1 VCRTYNHGWY
11 NTVGET
17 TYFYQSVFDVPLMMQ
32 QQGECIEMLKK
43 ENRRLEEVLAL
54 RDRNT
59 EKIDRSQ
66 QWREEKEESG
76 STVEVE
82 TEKKV
87 KKKKQKKQKKE
98 RQQKSAEKEAD
109 WTVVEGN
116 RKKVKVAKTTKPI
129 ESKNACDVLANDD
142 EDELDSMYDDTVTIV
157 KPVDFNR
164 SHNKDSTFP
173 RLGPRTNLSGS
184 NDKKKIAEEMNNEY
198 GCDVSEEFIKKQDEF
213 NKNEKIEVLYDIVE
227 IVKECINDKY
237 DIVDVEV
244 KERMRNLVNS
254 PKEED
259 QKLIQ
264 KYEDVLN
271 KNKLAKVEG
280 EKFVVSFES
289 IMKMTDLE
297 LHEKMVMWLK
307 RRSIDLVV
315 PIHCALESSGQIPK
329 GIYDPNM
336 ARNMHD

>member
-1 VCRTYNHGWY
+1 MDVCRMHNHGWY

-32 QQGECIEMLKK
+32 QQGECTEMLKK

-59 EKIDRSQ
+59 EKVDRSQ
-66 QWREEKEESG
+66 QGLEEKEESG

-98 RQQKSAEKEAD
+98 RQQKSAEKEAH

-116 RKKVKVAKTTKPI
+116 RKEVKVAKTTKQT
-129 ESKNACDVLANDD
+129 ESKNACDMLAHDD
-142 EDELDSMYDDTVTIV
+142 EDELDSMCDDTVTIV

-164 SHNKDSTFP
+164 SHNKDSAFP

-198 GCDVSEEFIKKQDEF
+198 GYDISEEFIKK
-213 NKNEKIEVLYDIVE
+213 
-227 IVKECINDKY
+227 
-237 DIVDVEV
+237 
-244 KERMRNLVNS
+244 
-254 PKEED
+254 
-259 QKLIQ
+259 
-264 KYEDVLN
+264 
-271 KNKLAKVEG
+271 
-280 EKFVVSFES
+280 
-289 IMKMTDLE
+289 
-297 LHEKMVMWLK
+297 
-307 RRSIDLVV
+307 
-315 PIHCALESSGQIPK
+315 
-329 GIYDPNM
+329 
-336 ARNMHD
+336 